1 MNKDKYGQIILD
13 EEFLFSGLY
22 SGKVKSFDNLLVNKE
37 LFDQLFVAHK
47 DNLETFALPKTVDE
61 SLSIED
67 FDKMNHN
74 NWFMPVDNHID
85 LIDFLY
91 NKCTIQDQR
100 DRVSIELNL
109 FEKNN
114 MINLLYYL
122 KFLVDTMRQHNI
134 VWGVGRGS
142 CVSSYV
148 LYLLD
153 IHKIDSLKYNLD
165 ITEFFKENI

>member
-13 EEFLFSGLY
+13 DDSLFYGLY
-22 SGKVKSFDNLLVNKE
+22 SGKVKSFDNLLVDKE
-37 LFDQLFVAHK
+37 LFDQLSIAHK
-47 DNLETFALPKTVDE
+47 DNLETFNLPRTVDE
-61 SLSIED
+61 SLSIEH
-67 FDKMNHN
+67 FDKINHDS
-74 NWFMPVDNHID
+74 WFMPSNNHINI
-85 LIDFLY
+85 IDFLY
-91 NKCTIQDQR
+91 NKCTKQHQR
-100 DRVSIELNL
+100 DRVSIELKL

-114 MINLLYYL
+114 MMNLLCYL

-153 IHKIDSLKYNLD
+153 VHKIDSLKYNLD
-165 ITEFFKENI
+165 INEFFKENI